1 MAYEQGNYN
10 QAAERLYP
18 LRYQMVELGGSDA
31 QVRSGKIIIEKQHTA
46 VCSSLMH
53 KFNM

>member
-1 MAYEQGNYN
+1 MEYEQGNYY

-31 QVRSGKIIIEKQHTA
+31 QVRSAEIIMDKQHT
-46 VCSSLMH
+46 VVHTKL
-53 KFNM
+53 